1 MRQHIAA
8 GDTYQCNLTDRL
20 CGHADG
26 DVRALY
32 ADLALAQRCGYDAFL
47 DPGRHVIAGAS
58 PELFLSKPAT
68 GFAPVP

>member
-1 MRQHIAA
+1 M
-8 GDTYQCNLTDRL
+8 
-20 CGHADG
+20 
-26 DVRALY
+26 RALY